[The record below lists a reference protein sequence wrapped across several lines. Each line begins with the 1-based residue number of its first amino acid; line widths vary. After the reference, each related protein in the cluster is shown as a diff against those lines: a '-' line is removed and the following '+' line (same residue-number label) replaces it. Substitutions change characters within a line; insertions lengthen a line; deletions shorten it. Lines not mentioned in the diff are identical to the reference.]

1 MEVIL
6 TKSIT
11 LLLLMTAA
19 LLNNRDLKRTA
30 HENVIL
36 QNLLPTELATLI
48 IERDRHHLLRHQQP
62 VLLEVAFV
70 VETRP
75 SDPMN
80 V

>member
-19 LLNNRDLKRTA
+19 LLNNRDLKRNA
-30 HENVIL
+30 HELVIL
-36 QNLLPTELATLI
+36 QNLLPTELVTLI
-48 IERDRHHLLRHQQP
+48 IERDRHHLLRRQQP
-62 VLLEVAFV
+62 VLLEVAFI
-70 VETRP
+70 VETRL